1 MMVTDEKGLEKIYDK
16 LSEWL
21 EDVKQHEVVNMVEVV
36 EKAKDYLVAAERLP
50 EEKIKQF
57 ISHLVLDLKEAY
69 QHSKDDAEH
78 SPYLGVMNEAWW
90 QQMAD
95 ITDKSQVEWAE
106 VTDDL
111 SHQGVYRVGDV
122 VGFGILMCQQC
133 GHEQTITHGVV
144 VAQCLQCGHE
154 SFGRKAFSP

>member
-1 MMVTDEKGLEKIYDK
+1 MATDEKGLEQIYEK

-36 EKAKDYLVAAERLP
+36 EKAKAYLIAAERLP
-50 EEKIKQF
+50 EEKVKQF
-57 ISHLVLDLKEAY
+57 IRNLVLDLKDAY
-69 QHSKDDAEH
+69 EHTKGDAEH
-78 SPYLGVMNEAWW
+78 SAYLGVMNETWW

-111 SHQGVYRVGDV
+111 SHQGVYQVGDV
-122 VGFGILMCQQC
+122 VGFGILTCQGC
-133 GHEQTITHGVV
+133 GHEQTITHGIVV
-144 VAQCLQCGHE
+144 SKCTQCGHE
-154 SFGRKAFSP
+154 AFSRKAFTP